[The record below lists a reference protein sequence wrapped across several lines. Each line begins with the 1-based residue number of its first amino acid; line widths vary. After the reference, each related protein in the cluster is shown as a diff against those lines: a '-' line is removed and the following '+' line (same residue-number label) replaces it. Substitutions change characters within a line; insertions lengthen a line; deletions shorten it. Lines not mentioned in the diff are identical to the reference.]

1 MSVSNFLTKTNVA
14 MIWDVIS
21 DEDMFKFLSK
31 DIQSKITEVFT
42 NNLKGFYENE
52 ILKNNTLIDMNKK
65 YILLMLNFIKTNHT
79 QQPNKITIHEEIS
92 PTNQKNL
99 ITYEEIQNDRKSQFE
114 KDLFKRQEEF
124 TNSMTLKAPPVPEF
138 NDKNKNIPI
147 TEMEKIIKEMTA
159 QRNYEVEE
167 INRGFNTQM
176 QDDTWL
182 KPQETSIKNEKYQP
196 DIFISQTVN
205 TNTNNTNS
213 NSKLKYLKIEN
224 DEVSLNKFEQKRN
237 VTWGENITKEFE
249 ENEIVNDDKLVE
261 ENIFKKLKRVEPK
274 QDNNAEETQ
283 KNIIALTKR
292 LSEMQEEMSKMQ
304 DFLKSLTK
312 I

>member
-138 NDKNKNIPI
+138 NDKNENRPI

-205 TNTNNTNS
+205 TNTNT
-213 NSKLKYLKIEN
+213 KLKYLKIEN
-224 DEVSLNKFEQKRN
+224 EEISLNNSNTFEPKRT
-237 VTWGENITKEFE
+237 VTWGENATKEFE
-249 ENEIVNDDKLVE
+249 ENEIINNDNLIE
-261 ENIFKKLKRVEPK
+261 QNIFKKLKRVGDK
-274 QDNNAEETQ
+274 DNSNKNDEDV
-283 KNIIALTKR
+283 KRNIINITNR
-292 LSEMQEEMSKMQ
+292 LSEMQEEMRKMQ
-304 DFLKSLTK
+304 EFLQKLT
-312 I
+312 

>member
-42 NNLKGFYENE
+42 NNLKGFYDNE

-138 NDKNKNIPI
+138 NDKNENKPI

-167 INRGFNTQM
+167 ITRSLNVQN
-176 QDDTWL
+176 QDDNWL
-182 KPQETSIKNEKYQP
+182 RPQETSIKNEKYQP
-196 DIFISQTVN
+196 DISISQTVN
-205 TNTNNTNS
+205 TNTNTNT
-213 NSKLKYLKIEN
+213 KLKYLKIEN
-224 DEVSLNKFEQKRN
+224 DEVSFNKFEQKRN

-249 ENEIVNDDKLVE
+249 ENEIVNDDKLIE
-261 ENIFKKLKRVEPK
+261 ENIFKKLKRVGENTNK
-274 QDNNAEETQ
+274 NDEDV
-283 KNIIALTKR
+283 KRNIINITNR
-292 LSEMQEEMSKMQ
+292 LSEMQEEMRKMQ
-304 DFLKSLTK
+304 DFLQKLTLT
-312 I
+312 

>member
-138 NDKNKNIPI
+138 NDKNENRPI

-176 QDDTWL
+176 KDDTWL

-205 TNTNNTNS
+205 TNTNT
-213 NSKLKYLKIEN
+213 KLKYLKIEN
-224 DEVSLNKFEQKRN
+224 EEISLNNSNTFEPKRT
-237 VTWGENITKEFE
+237 VTWGENATKEFE
-249 ENEIVNDDKLVE
+249 ENEIINNDNLIE
-261 ENIFKKLKRVEPK
+261 QNIFKKLKRVGDK
-274 QDNNAEETQ
+274 DNSNKNDEDV
-283 KNIIALTKR
+283 KRNIINITNR
-292 LSEMQEEMSKMQ
+292 LSEMQEEMRKMQ
-304 DFLKSLTK
+304 EFLQKLT
-312 I
+312 

>member
-42 NNLKGFYENE
+42 NNLKGFYDNE

-124 TNSMTLKAPPVPEF
+124 TNSMTLKV
-138 NDKNKNIPI
+138 KMK
-147 TEMEKIIKEMTA
+147 
-159 QRNYEVEE
+159 
-167 INRGFNTQM
+167 
-176 QDDTWL
+176 
-182 KPQETSIKNEKYQP
+182 
-196 DIFISQTVN
+196 
-205 TNTNNTNS
+205 TN
-213 NSKLKYLKIEN
+213 
-224 DEVSLNKFEQKRN
+224 Q
-237 VTWGENITKEFE
+237 
-249 ENEIVNDDKLVE
+249 
-261 ENIFKKLKRVEPK
+261 
-274 QDNNAEETQ
+274 
-283 KNIIALTKR
+283 
-292 LSEMQEEMSKMQ
+292 
-304 DFLKSLTK
+304 
-312 I
+312 